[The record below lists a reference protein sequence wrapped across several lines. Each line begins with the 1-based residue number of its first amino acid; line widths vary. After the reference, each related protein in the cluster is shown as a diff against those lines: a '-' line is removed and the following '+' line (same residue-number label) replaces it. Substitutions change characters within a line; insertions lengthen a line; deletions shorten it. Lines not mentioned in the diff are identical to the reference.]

1 MLVFCR
7 KQSIDLGCHKIGK
20 MLMWGEGKVGGF
32 FKGVHI
38 IYSSSISPT
47 IVEQLCNGEIG
58 VWFDTPFIGWG
69 W

>member
-1 MLVFCR
+1 
-7 KQSIDLGCHKIGK
+7 
-20 MLMWGEGKVGGF
+20 MWGEGKVGGY

-58 VWFDTPFIGWG
+58 VWFETPFIGWG